1 VKTSLIWRRTEE
13 GNVICLDCYTAQK
26 KNEKQPSNDVTGG
39 TPPPPPPTPSSS
51 STTVTTRR
59 RKGGRKGGRGGIDKS
74 SSTASTS
81 QPVQQKGRRSLIKGK
96 PIKAP
101 VSEPHLSTSD
111 SVIYK
116 GIVYEVG
123 DVVSVLDH
131 SGGIYYALIR
141 GFLVDQYAEKF
152 AVLTWVLP
160 RTPNPENF
168 DPSNF
173 ILGPDDDEPRNL
185 QLLDFVCHSPNS
197 KSFSSHFSHNLDMST
212 KWIP

>member
-1 VKTSLIWRRTEE
+1 MAENEPTCWSCQVKTSLIWRRTEE

-116 GIVYEVG
+116 VSS
-123 DVVSVLDH
+123 VV
-131 SGGIYYALIR
+131 R
-141 GFLVDQYAEKF
+141 
-152 AVLTWVLP
+152 
-160 RTPNPENF
+160 R
-168 DPSNF
+168 
-173 ILGPDDDEPRNL
+173 
-185 QLLDFVCHSPNS
+185 S
-197 KSFSSHFSHNLDMST
+197 KMESFSGCL
-212 KWIP
+212 IQ